1 MFGICLQ
8 VNDDVLRALE
18 SCEHRVAGV
27 LLQARALPDPT
38 DGPADPAAGPAV
50 GNGNGEPALSHPSVS
65 DTGGSQFIDEDEDDD
80 EFAELTLRTKT
91 RGNRRKPKI
100 STATRLIV
108 PPAPSAV
115 PAVTAEAQDS
125 PDLLSFPA
133 ATATPTPD
141 PALQAASE
149 ESQDLLSFQPAAA
162 PQPVAAAAA
171 AAAALQPPS
180 GGEGAQP
187 NSEGSLDLLSEAT
200 AVPATPPQAPLQ
212 PQAPA
217 LAPPPSPAP
226 APAPAPA
233 LGDSSQD
240 LLSFN

>member
-65 DTGGSQFIDEDEDDD
+65 DTAGSQFIDEDEDDD
-80 EFAELTLRTKT
+80 EFAELTLRTTT

-133 ATATPTPD
+133 ATATPD

-149 ESQDLLSFQPAAA
+149 ESQDLLSFQLAAA
-162 PQPVAAAAA
+162 PQPVAA

-200 AVPATPPQAPLQ
+200 AVPATPPQAPLN
-212 PQAPA
+212 
-217 LAPPPSPAP
+217 PSTLYIARP
-226 APAPAPA
+226 
-233 LGDSSQD
+233 
-240 LLSFN
+240 